1 MVNLQN
7 ISLNNAPQVI
17 DSLKCDNASEQH
29 LIIVE
34 SQGSGREPVITD
46 SNIRNNATFI
56 LNLWD

>member
-34 SQGSGREPVITD
+34 SQGSGSEPVITD

>member
-17 DSLKCDNASEQH
+17 DSLQYDTASDQH
-29 LIIVE
+29 LTIIE
-34 SQGSGREPVITD
+34 LHGSCSDPTITD
-46 SNIRNNATFI
+46 SNIRNNAKFI